1 MPFQQVQPIRQKPEQ
16 RYIPLTALKIVP
28 AVDGVLEYDTMN
40 TYKCQ
45 HNGDV
50 APHACH
56 IFRFPVKNEKV
67 YYKWNYYKSQWKKQT
82 FPLTFQ
88 HKDNSFSLY
97 DTNDSKS
104 QCRDKKLQ
112 LVGCEKSPI

>member
-1 MPFQQVQPIRQKPEQ
+1 M
-16 RYIPLTALKIVP
+16 
-28 AVDGVLEYDTMN
+28 VLEHDTMN

-56 IFRFPVKNEKV
+56 IFCFPVKNEKV

-112 LVGCEKSPI
+112 LVGCEKALSEKKKQIIAVTQEIFKKASSAFCPR

>member
-1 MPFQQVQPIRQKPEQ
+1 M
-16 RYIPLTALKIVP
+16 
-28 AVDGVLEYDTMN
+28 VLEHDTMN

-112 LVGCEKSPI
+112 LVGSEKSPILTEEANNCCYAGDIQKSKQRFLPPIGGTLK

>member
-1 MPFQQVQPIRQKPEQ
+1 M
-16 RYIPLTALKIVP
+16 
-28 AVDGVLEYDTMN
+28 VLEHDTMN

-56 IFRFPVKNEKV
+56 IFCFPVKNEKV
-67 YYKWNYYKSQWKKQT
+67 YYKWNYYKSQWEKQT
-82 FPLTFQ
+82 FPLTSQ
-88 HKDNSFSLY
+88 HKDNSLSLH
-97 DTNDSKS
+97 DTHDNKS

-112 LVGCEKSPI
+112 LVGYKESPIGKEETYSCCHAGYFKNPKQNFLPPIGGTLK